1 MSKTLELTS
10 QISQDY
16 RTKTEDIKYKLHKN
30 VRSEQ
35 GNSSI
40 ESPLTCMCLV
50 KLTFIVILEG
60 YLFDG
65 EQHGITENICTLPA
79 QKTATQ
85 Q

>member
-1 MSKTLELTS
+1 MSVTLEWTS

-16 RTKTEDIKYKLHKN
+16 RTKTEDIKYKFHKN
-30 VRSEQ
+30 VQFEQ

-40 ESPLTCMCLV
+40 ESPLTYMCLV

-65 EQHGITENICTLPA
+65 E
-79 QKTATQ
+79 
-85 Q
+85 